1 MIPRDIIG
9 GAPLLRPLVALIAG
23 VFLAAN
29 VPLFV
34 CVVAVLSV
42 AAVALVAVRK
52 ALYASTGKSLLLSL
66 LFVVLGM
73 VEVWVQDDGRPAPF
87 PSDEAVYE
95 CRLTGDVYHRGKT
108 WRAHAEVLRRM
119 DSVAVGDGARTLLYL
134 ADTAIHANLKKGDC
148 IYVRT
153 SMSLPAFNEGYRD
166 YLLRNNVCGTGYV
179 APGNLCVVGHDE
191 PSGVMA
197 FAAQCRRAVHGW
209 YASLG
214 FEGDELAILS
224 ALTIGLRD
232 GISDEL
238 NEAYSI
244 SGLAHVL
251 SLSGLHVGL
260 IFFVLQLLLRPMAR
274 TAWGGVAAWV
284 LLTAALLVFAVFTG
298 LSSPVVRSCFMMS
311 AFGFAI
317 LTRRGTSL
325 NALCVVAL
333 AMVVWDYRYLYD
345 VSFQMSFMAVFFILL
360 FYAPLSMRWQ
370 VRSRVL
376 RYVKDTFVI
385 SLVAQ
390 MGVAPIVAF
399 TFGTFS
405 VYGIVSSV
413 VVVPFLSVLMYVAI
427 ALLMLS
433 WLPWVAD
440 VFVAVVGGG
449 LRAMNWS
456 ASFFSTLPLADARV
470 TLDVVGMTLCYG
482 AVIALLAWMV
492 RGTPVRFRL
501 LGCAVAAWAVYGA
514 ACHWAQWRR
523 CEVEWTNTVGGV
535 SCRLVDGFASVPFVV
550 DAPDTV
556 FSLGG
561 GCWQSGR
568 VADLRG
574 VTVMRVDTAFWQVPP
589 VAAPLQADCLWLCR
603 GARGRLDALA
613 DAVDAGCVILDSGLS
628 PYYRRHFASAAD
640 SLGLAVVD
648 MASVPR
654 HAVSTGE

>member
-1 MIPRDIIG
+1 MTSRDIIG
-9 GAPLLRPLVALIAG
+9 GAPLLRPLLALVAG

-29 VPLFV
+29 VPLSACFAALLL
-34 CVVAVLSV
+34 VV
-42 AAVALVAVRK
+42 AVALVAVRK
-52 ALYASTGKSLLLSL
+52 AVFASTGKSLLLSL
-66 LFVVLGM
+66 LFVALGM
-73 VEVWVQDDGRPAPF
+73 VEVRVQDDGRPAPF

-95 CRLTGDVYHRGKT
+95 CRLTGDVYHRGKS
-108 WRAHAEVLRRM
+108 WRAHVEVLRRM
-119 DSVAVGDGARTLLYL
+119 DSVAVGDGARALLYL
-134 ADTAIHANLKKGDC
+134 ADTAVHSSLKEGDC
-148 IYVRT
+148 FYART

-191 PSGVMA
+191 PSGLMS

-214 FEGDELAILS
+214 FDGDELAVLS

-232 GISDEL
+232 SISDEL

-260 IFFVLQLLLRPMAR
+260 IFLVLQLLLRPMAR

-345 VSFQMSFMAVFFILL
+345 VSFQMSFMAVLFILL
-360 FYAPLSMRWQ
+360 FYAPLAARWQ
-370 VRSRVL
+370 VRSRVW

-385 SLVAQ
+385 SFVAQ

-413 VVVPFLSVLMYVAI
+413 VVVPFLSLLMYVAV

-433 WLPWVAD
+433 WIPFVAA

-449 LRAMNWS
+449 LRVMNWC
-456 ASFFSTLPLADARV
+456 AGFFGALPLADARV
-470 TLDVVGMTLCYG
+470 TLDLVGLALCYV
-482 AVIALLAWMV
+482 AVVALLAWMV
-492 RGTPVRFRL
+492 RGTHVRFRL
-501 LGCAVAAWAVYGA
+501 LGCAVALCVAYGA
-514 ACHWAQWRR
+514 VCQWVRWRR
-523 CEVEWTNTVGGV
+523 CEVVWENTLGGV
-535 SCRLVDGFASVPFVV
+535 SCRFVDGFASVPFVV
-550 DAPDTV
+550 DAPDTLSV
-556 FSLGG
+556 PGE
-561 GCWQSGR
+561 GCWQWGR
-568 VADLRG
+568 VADFRG
-574 VTVMRVDTAFWQVPP
+574 VTVVRVDTAFWQVPP
-589 VAAPLQADCLWLCR
+589 VEAPFEADCLWLSR
-603 GARGRLDALA
+603 GARGRLDALSEA
-613 DAVDAGCVILDSGLS
+613 TGARCVVLDSGL
-628 PYYRRHFASAAD
+628 PAYYRNQFASAAD

-648 MASVPR
+648 MSARATYAVP
-654 HAVSTGE
+654 VGD